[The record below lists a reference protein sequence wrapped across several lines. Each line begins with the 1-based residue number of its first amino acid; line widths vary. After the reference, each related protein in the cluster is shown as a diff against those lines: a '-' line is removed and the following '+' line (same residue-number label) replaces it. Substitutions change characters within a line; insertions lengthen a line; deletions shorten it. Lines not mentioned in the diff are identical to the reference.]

1 MADDSGFINWS
12 QKRRVELVM
21 QSEGAECGLAC
32 LTMISKFH
40 GHNIDLPS
48 LRRRFSSSL
57 KGITLARMID
67 IANELS
73 FECRPLKAELE
84 YLSFAKLPCIAHWD
98 LNHFVVIA
106 ATKKNKIVIFDPARG
121 LRKIT
126 YREASDHFTGVLLE
140 LEPSTDFTPQTEVR
154 HITLKALTGKI
165 YGLKRTITQI
175 IILAIGIEAL
185 ALATPLQLQLT
196 IDQFTASNDTNI
208 LLIISISFALIVI
221 TQALLSIARAWI
233 ISWLGANINS
243 QWVTNMFSHLLRLPL
258 EFFEKR
264 HLGDI
269 LSRFSSIYTI
279 QSTLTGSF
287 LSAILDGL
295 TGILALLLLISYS
308 PALTFFAVTMTCTYS
323 LLRAIMFKSLWSA
336 NEQSVVYAARQQT
349 ELMESV
355 RGIQAIKISK
365 KQAERKSRLSNSTME
380 AAKRQLSAQR
390 IELGFNTAN
399 QGIFGLQRVVLIA
412 ACAYMVSK
420 GQLSPG
426 MLVAF
431 VAYADQFSLK
441 TSTLVDKLI
450 EFKMLRLHL
459 LRISDIALESP
470 ENPVTFINKK
480 EKGNSGNIHIE
491 NVSHRYS
498 DDEPWVIKNLSLEIT
513 RGESLAIVGPSG
525 CGKSTLAKL
534 ILGLLAPT
542 QGTIRFGNSSSLAI
556 TPVAIAAVMQ
566 DDNLFSGSIADN
578 IAFFDSDA
586 DKSKIEEAARLAAI
600 HNEINI
606 MPMGYETLVG
616 DMGSTLSG
624 GQKQRLLLA
633 RALYR
638 KPQVLVLDEASSH
651 LDAENEALI
660 NKTIKDLNITRIVI
674 AHRKET
680 IEQADRIFDLSLSMS
695 IASRSN

>member
-1 MADDSGFINWS
+1 MADGSGFIHWI

-21 QSEGAECGLAC
+21 QSEGAECALAC

-57 KGITLARMID
+57 KGITLAKMID

-73 FECRPLKAELE
+73 LECRPLKAELD
-84 YLSFAKLPCIAHWD
+84 YLSVAKLPCIAHWD

-121 LRKIT
+121 IRKISH
-126 YREASDHFTGVLLE
+126 REASDHFTGVLLE
-140 LEPSTDFTPQTEVR
+140 LEPSTDFVPQAEIR

-165 YGLKRTITQI
+165 HGLKRTIIQI
-175 IILAIGIEAL
+175 IILAVGIEAL
-185 ALATPLQLQLT
+185 ALAIPLQLQLT
-196 IDQFTASNDTNI
+196 IDQFSTSNDTSI
-208 LLIISISFALIVI
+208 LLVISISFALIVI
-221 TQALLSIARAWI
+221 THSLLFIARSWI

-243 QWVTNMFSHLLRLPL
+243 QWITNMFGHLLKLPL

-269 LSRFSSIYTI
+269 LSRFSSIYSI

-287 LSAILDGL
+287 LTAILDGL
-295 TGILALLLLISYS
+295 TGVLALLLLISYS
-308 PALTFFAVTMTCTYS
+308 PALTSFVVAMTCIYS
-323 LLRAIMFKSLWSA
+323 FLRAIMFKRLWSA
-336 NEQSVVYAARQQT
+336 NEESVVYAARQQT

-380 AAKRQLSAQR
+380 AAKRQLSTQR

-399 QGIFGLQRVVLIA
+399 QGILGLQRVVLIA
-412 ACAYMVSK
+412 ACSYMVSK
-420 GQLSPG
+420 GELSAG

-431 VAYADQFSLK
+431 VAYADQFSSK
-441 TSTLVDKLI
+441 SSTLVDKLI
-450 EFKMLRLHL
+450 EFKMLKLHL

-470 ENPVTFINKK
+470 EKPSVLIN
-480 EKGNSGNIHIE
+480 GNEMGSDGSIYIE
-491 NVSHRYS
+491 SISHRYS
-498 DDEPWVIKNLSLEIT
+498 DDEPWVINNLSLEIT
-513 RGESLAIVGPSG
+513 KGESLAIVGPSG

-534 ILGLLAPT
+534 ILGLLKPT
-542 QGTIRFGNSSSLAI
+542 RGTIKFGNYSSLASSSG
-556 TPVAIAAVMQ
+556 AIAAVMQ

-586 DKSKIEEAARLAAI
+586 DKDAIEEAARLAAI
-600 HNEINI
+600 HNEINM

-651 LDAENEALI
+651 LDAANEALI
-660 NKTIKDLNITRIVI
+660 NKTIKHLNITRIVI

-680 IEQADRIFDLSLSMS
+680 IDQADRVFDLSSHML